1 MGRAKTKKGARKK
14 GGLART
20 IAREVSD
27 KHERIALAARADIA
41 LIHRRRARIAEDFYE
56 VGEALVRLKAPG
68 VAAALGYP
76 SFAALCGAE
85 LGLSATK
92 AAQLVDIVRG
102 ATRDDAIA
110 FGQERV
116 AALLAL
122 ADATP
127 EVDTA
132 TSLARAKIAL
142 PSGKLLEVGRATTSA
157 IWSGA
162 AELRAAR
169 PASKRGRGLTTTP
182 EERREAST
190 LEAVLHHHG
199 LAAARVKAVAKGKA
213 GAHVRIEGVPLASL
227 ATLAEACVELAKPR
241 RRKR

>member
-1 MGRAKTKKGARKK
+1 MAKAKGKKSVAKK

-20 IAREVSD
+20 ISREMSD
-27 KHERIALAARADIA
+27 KQKRIAASARADIA
-41 LIHRRRARIAEDFYE
+41 LIHRRRARITEDFYD

-68 VAAALGYP
+68 VAASLGYP
-76 SFAALCGAE
+76 SFSALCAAE

-102 ATRDDAIA
+102 TTRDDAVA
-110 FGQERV
+110 FGQDRV

-127 EVDTA
+127 EVDSA
-132 TSLARAKIAL
+132 TSLAHAKIAL
-142 PSGKLLEVGRATTSA
+142 PSGKILEVGRATASA

-182 EERREAST
+182 EERRDAST
-190 LEAVLHHHG
+190 LEALLHHHG
-199 LAAARVKAVAKGKA
+199 VATAHVKAVAKGKA
-213 GAHVRIEGVPLASL
+213 GAHVRIEGVPFAAL
-227 ATLAEACVELAKPR
+227 ATLAEACLELAKPR
-241 RRKR
+241 RRKA